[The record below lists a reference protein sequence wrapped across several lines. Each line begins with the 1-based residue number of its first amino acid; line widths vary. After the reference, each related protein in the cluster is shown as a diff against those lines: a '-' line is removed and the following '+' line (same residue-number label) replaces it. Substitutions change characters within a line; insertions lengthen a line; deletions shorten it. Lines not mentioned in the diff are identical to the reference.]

1 MRDFII
7 FAVSAVIG
15 GVISVM
21 IMACILINRGG
32 DDEHRES
39 GDE

>member
-7 FAVSAVIG
+7 SAVVG

-21 IMACILINRGG
+21 ILACILINRGG
-32 DDEHRES
+32 DGEH
-39 GDE
+39 

>member
-7 FAVSAVIG
+7 SAVPAVVG

-21 IMACILINRGG
+21 ILACILINRGG
-32 DDEHRES
+32 DGEH
-39 GDE
+39 